1 METDQTEQIQSG
13 LVEDFLDDHHSEIF
27 RAYKDIATR
36 VLSEAEEDHAKEFV
50 RRIQLAILKEKENYR
65 RRTLRQVYLLQPG
78 AEINDDDRQLDR
90 EHWENCCEILNALSD
105 FISKVDHRARANRK

>member
-1 METDQTEQIQSG
+1 MEEDQTEQIQPG
-13 LVEDFLDDHHSEIF
+13 LIEDFLNDHHSEVF
-27 RAYKDIATR
+27 RAYRDIATR
-36 VLSEAEEDHAKEFV
+36 VLSEAEEEHTTEFV

-65 RRTLRQVYLLQPG
+65 RRALRQVYLLNPG

-105 FISKVDHRARANRK
+105 LIVKSDHRARAN